1 MTAHLDLDAEL
12 RDIVGVGNF
21 EYKRAMAVT
30 GPMPM
35 AMFNNYLNIIDRSG
49 VPQQLEQW
57 AALERKK
64 ASGRKALISFRAVLF
79 IELISAVWSKGAQY
93 TEFAETYAHRLTLRQ
108 FEALGIARDAAD
120 EWTWLQRHWRAKNR
134 LTKLVD
140 PYHRTQKR
148 RRLTLAEQV
157 TADAARDEQRADRL
171 RWMRQSLVD
180 ASVAKLPQRYRDRYT
195 GDVAIDSTEV
205 PILGQAPSKATTLVR
220 NGLTLDH
227 PDVREASKS
236 LRSGGLLTNVDYSAG
251 TYMRAHWDD
260 PGNEPP
266 RAAFEMDIVTMM
278 DTNGYDHHP
287 AFARIITGI
296 GFHRP
301 GNITDE
307 PREAMFQHARSF
319 QQRGIAAADRAFNG
333 MMSENFSQACR
344 ADGFEF
350 AYDYKKNQFGVQAT
364 VPGLPIIVVDGALY
378 VEYMPMELKYMTKW
392 FHSKTKLNEVTGLPV
407 TWADVEWAIE
417 ARKPYAMK
425 RHGDISSKDHNR
437 GDQRFKFPE
446 PRTYRAFDPATNK
459 PMRPSKNT
467 LRGTVTIYPHPE
479 VVRHLQRHP
488 WGTKGWKAVYGQRNQ
503 VESVNRSIKHTRFT
517 DLESADKRPGR
528 GEAYH
533 SIATALMAV
542 AYNLCVLVRAIREE
556 CAPAKKKRRKS
567 TKKFT
572 VADIPNARPA
582 TVGAIAPPA

>member
-1 MTAHLDLDAEL
+1 MSTHLDLDAEL

-35 AMFNNYLNIIDRSG
+35 AMFNNYVDIIERSG
-49 VPQQLEQW
+49 VPQQLEEW

-64 ASGRKALISFRAVLF
+64 ASGRKALISFRAVLVV
-79 IELISAVWSKGAQY
+79 ELISAVWSKGAQY
-93 TEFAETYAHRLTLRQ
+93 TEFAETYAHRLTRTQ
-108 FEALGIARDAAD
+108 FEALGIAWENVEENR
-120 EWTWLQRHWRAKNR
+120 WLHRHWRAKNR

-140 PYHRTQKR
+140 PYYRTQKR

-157 TADAARDEQRADRL
+157 IADAARDEQRSDRL

-195 GDVAIDSTEV
+195 GDIAIDSTEV

-220 NGLTLDH
+220 NGLRLDH
-227 PDVREASKS
+227 PDVRLASRS

-260 PGNEPP
+260 PGSEPP
-266 RAAFEMDIVTMM
+266 RPAFEMDIVTMM
-278 DTNGYDHHP
+278 DTKGYDHHP

-307 PREAMFQHARSF
+307 PREAMFQHARNF
-319 QQRGIAAADRAFNG
+319 EQRGIGAADRAFNG

-344 ADGFEF
+344 VEGFEF
-350 AYDYKKNQFGVQAT
+350 AYDYKKEQFGVQAT
-364 VPGLPIIVVDGALY
+364 VPGLPVIVVDGALY
-378 VEYMPMELKYMTKW
+378 VEYMPVELKYMTRW
-392 FHSKTKLNEVTGLPV
+392 YHRGELNTETGRPV
-407 TWADVEWAIE
+407 TWTDVEWAIE

-425 RHGDISSKDHNR
+425 RHGDISNKEHNR
-437 GDQRFKFPE
+437 GDQRFTYPDPK
-446 PRTYRAFDPATNK
+446 TYRAFDPATNK
-459 PMRPSKNT
+459 AMRPSKNN
-467 LRGTVTIYPHPE
+467 LRGSITIYPHPE

-488 WGTKGWKAVYGQRNQ
+488 WGTKEWKAVYGQRNQ
-503 VESVNRSIKHTRFT
+503 VESVNKSIKHTRFT
-517 DLESADKRPGR
+517 DLESAAKRPGR

-542 AYNLCVLVRAIREE
+542 AYNLRVLVRALRDE
-556 CAPAKKKRRKS
+556 CTPADKKRRKS

-572 VADIPNARPA
+572 IADVPNARPA
-582 TVGAIAPPA
+582 TVGALAPPA

>member
-1 MTAHLDLDAEL
+1 MSAHLDLDAEL

-35 AMFNNYLNIIDRSG
+35 AMFNNYVDIIDRSG
-49 VPQQLEQW
+49 VPQQLEEW

-64 ASGRKALISFRAVLF
+64 ASGRKALISFRAVLVV
-79 IELISAVWSKGAQY
+79 ELITAVWSKGAQY
-93 TEFAETYAHRLTLRQ
+93 TEFADTYAHRLTRAQ
-108 FEALGIARDAAD
+108 FEALGITWEDVD
-120 EWTWLQRHWRAKNR
+120 EDRWLHRHWRAKNR

-140 PYHRTQKR
+140 PYHLTQKR
-148 RRLTLAEQV
+148 RRLTLQEQLI
-157 TADAARDEQRADRL
+157 ADAARDEQRADRL

-220 NGLTLDH
+220 NGLPLDH

-236 LRSGGLLTNVDYSAG
+236 LRSGGLLTNVDFTAG

-266 RAAFEMDIVTMM
+266 RPAFEMDIVTLM
-278 DTNGYDHHP
+278 DTKGYDHHP

-307 PREAMFQHARSF
+307 PREAMHQHSRNF
-319 QQRGIAAADRAFNG
+319 EQRGIGAADRAFNG
-333 MMSENFSQACR
+333 MASESFSQACR
-344 ADGFEF
+344 IDGWEF

-364 VPGLPIIVVDGALY
+364 VPDLPIIVVDGALY
-378 VEYMPMELKYMTKW
+378 PEYMPRELKYMTRW
-392 FHSKTKLNEVTGLPV
+392 YHRGELNDVTGLPV
-407 TWADVEWAIE
+407 TWTDVERAIE
-417 ARKPYAMK
+417 GRKAYAMK
-425 RHGDISSKDHNR
+425 RHGDISNKPHNR
-437 GDQRFKFPE
+437 GDQRF
-446 PRTYRAFDPATNK
+446 TYPDPKTYMAYDPATDK
-459 PMRPSKNT
+459 RIQPSKNQ
-467 LRGTVTIYPHPE
+467 LRGSVTIHPYPE

-488 WGTKGWKAVYGQRNQ
+488 WGTAEWKAAYGQRNQ
-503 VESVNRSIKHTRFT
+503 VESVNQSIKHTRFT
-517 DLESADKRPGR
+517 DLESPAKRPGR

-542 AYNLCVLVRAIREE
+542 AYNLRVLVRAIREE
-556 CAPAKKKRRKS
+556 CTPPEKKRRKS
-567 TKKFT
+567 RKKFT
-572 VADIPNARPA
+572 VGTFANVRPA
-582 TVGAIAPPA
+582 TVGALAPPA